1 MFEILHENCW
11 KKLFVFSFSG
21 VIRNTVVLNYSIS
34 HSYILSVVAFDCG
47 MRRSEPLLVTVE
59 VRQACNTGWTGE
71 FQKAWAFKKFAHN
84 EKTSS
89 LGCSRQLLKK
99 ISTVPYY
106 QYYKKDMNSSCTI
119 VILIKKSWFSLH
131 FLLEI

>member
-1 MFEILHENCW
+1 MFENLHENCW

-106 QYYKKDMNSSCTI
+106 QYYKKDMNSGCTI